1 MLRVTLVYNA
11 MIQSEG
17 RIAMAE
23 LDLTQMRIDLDNE
36 IQRAIEKEQE
46 LERRLKALEDKE
58 TTE

>member
-1 MLRVTLVYNA
+1 
-11 MIQSEG
+11 
-17 RIAMAE
+17 MAE